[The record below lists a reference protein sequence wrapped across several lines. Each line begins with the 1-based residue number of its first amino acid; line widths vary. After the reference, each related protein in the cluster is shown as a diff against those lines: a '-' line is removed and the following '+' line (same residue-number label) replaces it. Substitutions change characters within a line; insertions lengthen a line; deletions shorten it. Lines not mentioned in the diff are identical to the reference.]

1 MRASIRPDTPGWK
14 GIVSTCL
21 LVVAW
26 LYVNIRSLEW
36 LFQSFKHASHFNLM
50 LISLAIAVLLVQAVR
65 QRRRLVISTTLMLR
79 PYPLLLMLGS
89 AVTAIALQWIID
101 IEQISVILFALG
113 TYGLCGLFLQPSVWR
128 KGLPAAALVACI
140 LPFCTQFGTGLG
152 FPVRVLTARAVEQM
166 LSAWH
171 IAAVSSYDII
181 VLENGIAHVDL
192 PCSGLR
198 SLWTGTLFLLAT
210 TWLENRQIGTRWLLV
225 YISSLLLQVVA
236 NIVRV
241 LVLVVITHVL
251 KETIYAQMLHVPL
264 GLLGFTCACGLT
276 WAMLQS
282 VPKQG
287 SRGAGGQGSR
297 GDSGASR
304 VRGFP
309 RHRELAC
316 FRLGIRDKGEL
327 GVNSA
332 SLSAQALLL
341 VVVTTLAL
349 IAQLRHPQKEPL
361 SIASLRW
368 PSQIVSER
376 VSLTEAEQSF
386 FDNTSTAVPEKR
398 RFILGELSG
407 SILLVPGTSWNSYHP
422 PELCFVGSGL
432 KVDRTE
438 RKWLT
443 PNVIARWLSLQNG
456 KLSATYW
463 FQSPGQTTDDFLSR
477 LWSQV
482 TRRQKTW
489 VMVSVLFDSSKTP
502 DNPEIRAFATTI
514 HDAIHHSL
522 NGEQP

>member
-1 MRASIRPDTPGWK
+1 MHASIRPDTPGWK
-14 GIVSTCL
+14 GMVSTCL

-36 LFQSFKHASHFNLM
+36 LFQSFKQASHFNLM
-50 LISLAIAVLLVQAVR
+50 LISLALAVLLVQAVR
-65 QRRRLVISTTLMLR
+65 QRRRLVMSTTLMLR

-89 AVTAIALQWIID
+89 AVTAIALQWIVD
-101 IEQISVILFALG
+101 IEQITVILFALG

-128 KGLPAAALVACI
+128 LGLPAAALVACI

-225 YISSLLLQVVA
+225 YVSSLFLQVVA

-282 VPKQG
+282 VPKH
-287 SRGAGGQGSR
+287 SSLPPYLPT
-297 GDSGASR
+297 SLPSYS
-304 VRGFP
+304 
-309 RHRELAC
+309 
-316 FRLGIRDKGEL
+316 
-327 GVNSA
+327 SA
-332 SLSAQALLL
+332 SSSAQALLL
-341 VVVTTLAL
+341 VFVIALAL

-489 VMVSVLFDSSKTP
+489 VMVSVLFDSSKSP

>member
-1 MRASIRPDTPGWK
+1 MHASIRPDMPSWK

-50 LISLAIAVLLVQAVR
+50 LISLASAVLLVQAVR
-65 QRRRLVISTTLMLR
+65 QRRRLVMSTTLMLR

-89 AVTAIALQWIID
+89 AVTAIALQWIVD
-101 IEQISVILFALG
+101 IEQITVILFALG

-128 KGLPAAALVACI
+128 IGLPAAALVACI

-225 YISSLLLQVVA
+225 YVSSLFLQVVA

-264 GLLGFTCACGLT
+264 GLIGFTCACGLT

-282 VPKQG
+282 VPKH
-287 SRGAGGQGSR
+287 SSLPPYLPT
-297 GDSGASR
+297 S
-304 VRGFP
+304 
-309 RHRELAC
+309 LL
-316 FRLGIRDKGEL
+316 FRLFICPSFAAGCCHCPGADCP
-327 GVNSA
+327 
-332 SLSAQALLL
+332 
-341 VVVTTLAL
+341 TT
-349 IAQLRHPQKEPL
+349 
-361 SIASLRW
+361 
-368 PSQIVSER
+368 PSSER
-376 VSLTEAEQSF
+376 TIIYRF
-386 FDNTSTAVPEKR
+386 FALAFSD
-398 RFILGELSG
+398 
-407 SILLVPGTSWNSYHP
+407 SI
-422 PELCFVGSGL
+422 
-432 KVDRTE
+432 
-438 RKWLT
+438 
-443 PNVIARWLSLQNG
+443 
-456 KLSATYW
+456 
-463 FQSPGQTTDDFLSR
+463 
-477 LWSQV
+477 
-482 TRRQKTW
+482 
-489 VMVSVLFDSSKTP
+489 
-502 DNPEIRAFATTI
+502 
-514 HDAIHHSL
+514 
-522 NGEQP
+522 